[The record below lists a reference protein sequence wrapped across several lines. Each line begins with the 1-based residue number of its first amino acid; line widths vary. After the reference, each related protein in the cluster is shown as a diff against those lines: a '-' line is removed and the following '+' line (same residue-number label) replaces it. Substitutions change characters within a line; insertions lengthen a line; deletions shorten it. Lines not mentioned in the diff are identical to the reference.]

1 MKKVLVL
8 CNDFPPLNSIGA
20 QRPYSWYKY
29 LPEHNIH
36 VTVITKNWVGKSGLP
51 QHIQTH
57 SGKVTE
63 QDDVRLVIR
72 VPDAPSPVAKH
83 TTRFGTNRLSVVRKF
98 LVFLEQLFKW
108 KWAWWD
114 KNRNIYTE
122 AQVVLTQQK
131 FDVVITTGEPFILFK
146 YGSLLKRRFNFKW
159 IADYRDGWYHNH
171 VSSKSTNPLKKLI
184 RKWEMVQEKHLLRWA
199 DLITGPDELLSETL
213 GKFHN
218 KPYKTIFNGFW
229 NFFEPTTTVSEVGN
243 HVLMLTHAGTLTP
256 GQQAEFFLDV
266 VQELH
271 NERYITPNNIK
282 LYFLGIDYFP
292 EQRKRLEKYVSL
304 KSYIATTPRLPQDES
319 RKLCYQS
326 DFLLSFTEPDYK
338 AIFAKTY
345 DYLSVSR
352 PILVIPDDRS
362 ILSKVVTDCHAGFII
377 HSKSEL
383 KQFIVDALKAKQ
395 NSGGKKQFEI
405 DRSKAS
411 FYLRSEQ
418 AARLAAVIKEI

>member
-36 VTVITKNWVGKSGLP
+36 VTVITKNWADKSGLP

-57 SGKVTE
+57 SEKVTE
-63 QDDVRLVIR
+63 QDDLRLVIR
-72 VPDAPSPVAKH
+72 VPEAPSPVSIYVN
-83 TTRFGTNRLSVVRKF
+83 RFGTNRLPALRKF

-114 KNRNIYTE
+114 KTRTIYTE
-122 AQVVLTQQK
+122 AEQVLTRHK

-146 YGSLLKRRFNFKW
+146 YGSLLRRRFDFKW

-171 VSSKSTNPLKKLI
+171 VSSKSSNPLKKLI
-184 RKWEMVQEKHLLRWA
+184 RQWEKVQEKHLLHWA
-199 DLITGPDELLSETL
+199 DVITGPDELLSETL

-218 KPYKTIFNGFW
+218 KPHRTIFNGFW
-229 NFFEPTTTVSEVGN
+229 NFFEPAADVPEEGG
-243 HVLMLTHAGTLTP
+243 HALMLTHAGTLTP

-266 VQELH
+266 LQELH
-271 NERYITPNNIK
+271 NEGHITPDK
-282 LYFLGIDYFP
+282 LKVSFLGIDYFP
-292 EQRKRLEKYVSL
+292 EQRKRLEKYVTL
-304 KSYIATTPRLPQDES
+304 KPYITTTPRLSQEES
-319 RKLCYQS
+319 RMFCYKS
-326 DFLLSFTEPDYK
+326 DFLISLTEPGYK

-352 PILVIPDDRS
+352 PILVIPDDHS
-362 ILSKVVTDCHAGFII
+362 ILSKVVSECHAGFII
-377 HSKSEL
+377 RTKSEL
-383 KQFIVDALKAKQ
+383 KQFITDALNAKQ
-395 NSGGKKQFEI
+395 RGSGKKQFEI